1 MEKFGIS
8 NAAPH
13 AISDAVSLAIAA
25 GDDSPVTIC
34 DVSPPRGADPSAL
47 ADAAGLDADF
57 LCVAYAP
64 GQSVRLGS
72 ALSAAI
78 LIRDFG
84 RRAAFNLATR
94 DMNRIAVQSALLDA
108 AALGAE
114 NVVVLRG
121 DPVSERDSRRVSQ
134 VNDYTT
140 TALLRDIVRMNGGR
154 DFRGRRL
161 TAPTTFCAGATAD
174 LSKPL
179 EREAALVARKARAG
193 AEFILCQSAFD
204 ADRAARFRSLVKTAL
219 DDDLSAGAGMPRL
232 FVGAQIPSAEG
243 GRIFGDFPKR
253 SLAELRAGRSGLD
266 IATENAAALWDA
278 GFRLFYIIPPILANG
293 ARDYETANRLQEG
306 LGTAPG

>member
-1 MEKFGIS
+1 MS
-8 NAAPH
+8 NNPARS
-13 AISDAVSLAIAA
+13 ISDAVSLAAA
-25 GDDSPVTIC
+25 SGGNAPVTIC
-34 DVSPPRGADPSAL
+34 DISPPRGADPSAL

-72 ALSAAI
+72 AVSAAI

-108 AALGAE
+108 AALGVE
-114 NVVVLRG
+114 NVVALRG

-134 VNDYTT
+134 VNDYAT
-140 TALLRDIVRMNGGR
+140 TALLRDIGRMNGGR

-161 TAPTTFCAGATAD
+161 TAPTAFCAGATAD
-174 LSKPL
+174 LSNPL
-179 EREAALVARKARAG
+179 EREAALAARKARAG
-193 AEFILCQSAFD
+193 TEFILCQSAFD
-204 ADRAARFRSLVKTAL
+204 AGRASRFRRLVKAAL
-219 DDDLSAGAGMPRL
+219 DDDPSGGGMPHL
-232 FVGAQIPSAEG
+232 FVGAQIPSGEG

-293 ARDYETANRLQEG
+293 ARDYETANRLLEG
-306 LGTAPG
+306 LG

>member
-1 MEKFGIS
+1 MS
-8 NAAPH
+8 NNPPRS
-13 AISDAVSLAIAA
+13 ISDAVSLADADGGNA
-25 GDDSPVTIC
+25 SVTIC

-47 ADAAGLDADF
+47 AEAAGVDADF

-72 ALSAAI
+72 AVSAAV

-114 NVVVLRG
+114 NVVALRG

-140 TALLRDIVRMNGGR
+140 TSLLGDIGRMNGGR

-161 TAPTTFCAGATAD
+161 TAPTAFCAGATAD
-174 LSKPL
+174 LSNPL
-179 EREAALVARKARAG
+179 EHEAALAARKARAG
-193 AEFILCQSAFD
+193 AEFILCQSAFN
-204 ADRAARFRSLVKTAL
+204 AKRAARFRRLVKTAL
-219 DDDLSAGAGMPRL
+219 DDNPDDAGGDMPRL
-232 FVGAQIPSAEG
+232 FVGVQIPSSDG
-243 GRIFGDFPKR
+243 GHIFGDFPKR

-278 GFRLFYIIPPILANG
+278 GFRLFYIIPPILPNG
-293 ARDYETANRLQEG
+293 ARDYETANRLLEG
-306 LGTAPG
+306 FGCADG

>member
-1 MEKFGIS
+1 MSKESPPPSIS
-8 NAAPH
+8 Q
-13 AISDAVSLAIAA
+13 AVSLAP
-25 GDDSPVTIC
+25 DNSPVTIC
-34 DVSPPRGADPSAL
+34 DISPPRGADAGAL
-47 ADAAGLDADF
+47 ADAAGVRADF

-94 DMNRIAVQSALLDA
+94 DMNRITIQSALLDA
-108 AALGAE
+108 AALGAD
-114 NVVVLRG
+114 NVVALRG
-121 DPVSERDSRRVSQ
+121 DPISERDSRRVSQ

-140 TALLRDIVRMNGGR
+140 TTLLRDIRRMNGGR

-161 TAPTTFCAGATAD
+161 IAPTSFRPGATAD
-174 LSKPL
+174 LSNPL
-179 EREAALVARKARAG
+179 EREAALAANKARAG

-204 ADRAARFRSLVKTAL
+204 PARTLRFQDILKTAL
-219 DDDLSAGAGMPRL
+219 ADRPDDMPRL
-232 FVGAQIPSAEG
+232 FAGVQIPSAEG
-243 GRIFGDFPKR
+243 RVFGDFPER
-253 SLAELRAGRSGLD
+253 SLAELRAGRAGLD

-293 ARDYETANRLQEG
+293 ERDYEAANRLLEG
-306 LGTAPG
+306 LGASCQNQDLRD